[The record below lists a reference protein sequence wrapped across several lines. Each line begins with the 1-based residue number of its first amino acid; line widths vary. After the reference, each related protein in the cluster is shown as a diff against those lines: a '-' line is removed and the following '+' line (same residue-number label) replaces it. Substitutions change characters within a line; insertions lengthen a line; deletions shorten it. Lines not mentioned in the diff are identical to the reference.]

1 VIVKIENDKVL
12 SEDNLNENER
22 KRILAAYKE
31 AKEKRD
37 WDLSG
42 NRFYLLDK
50 IYETEYNKISPGG
63 MRGKQ
68 YFDLGNILGS
78 ETLPDIEEI
87 AALLKDKKWE

>member
-1 VIVKIENDKVL
+1 MKIENDKVL

-31 AKEKRD
+31 AKDKRD

-42 NRFYLLDK
+42 NRFYLLDE
-50 IYETEYNKISPGG
+50 IYETEYKKVSPGG

-68 YFDLGNILGS
+68 YFDLGNILEKEELP
-78 ETLPDIEEI
+78 ETEEI
-87 AALLKDKKWE
+87 ADLLSEETWE